1 MALEDTV
8 NEDLDTDDE
17 DEEESDSDEDAGGGG
32 GFGGGSAPAPMSP
45 LLQARSD
52 ELFKNSF
59 GEGSFTPNEFGGM
72 TFTPKPEASKQ
83 APTNPAAIDPNT
95 MGLQAASPTGR
106 QQIRNLKQLAAVAKR
121 IKGLPQQWQNRILAH
136 LFGVGYQDPQSQ
148 QLQRALTTAAYRSQL
163 QDPYKQA
170 AAKRGEAGLMLRA
183 QGLDARLKDMQDKQ
197 QRAKATL
204 DFRRQNAKSMRELHH
219 MTAYNAL
226 SNSIARNT
234 KAAES
239 APDEV
244 TRQNILAHIA
254 KQHKLAEK
262 YEKMF
267 LPEEDENGGGESAT
281 AGQTY

>member
-8 NEDLDTDDE
+8 NEDLDETDDE
-17 DEEESDSDEDAGGGG
+17 DEEESDSDEGA
-32 GFGGGSAPAPMSP
+32 GGGSAPAPMSP
-45 LLQARSD
+45 ILQARSD

-72 TFTPKPEASKQ
+72 TFTPKAEAAKQ

-95 MGLQAASPTGR
+95 MGLKAASPTGR
-106 QQIRNLKQLAAVAKR
+106 QQIRNLQQLAAVAKR

-148 QLQRALTTAAYRSQL
+148 QLQRALTTAAYRNQL
-163 QDPYKQA
+163 QEPYKQA
-170 AAKRGEAGLMLRA
+170 AAQRGEAGLKLR
-183 QGLDARLKDMQDKQ
+183 QQSNEARLQDMQDKQ

-226 SNSIARNT
+226 NNSIARNT